1 MSMLKR
7 LAVCAA
13 MFTAAP
19 ALAQSPQ
26 FGQPIAPADI
36 APWDISIG
44 PDGAGLPPG
53 RGTARQG
60 ETVYAAKCQACHGE
74 KGAGG
79 PNDALVGGIGSLAP
93 DKPPVKT
100 VGSYWPYAT
109 TLFDYVRRAMPFQ
122 EPKSLT
128 NDEVYAVSAY
138 ILNLNGIVGTNDVL
152 DAQSLPKVKNAEPRR
167 VHPVP
172 AQSKIACPGGA
183 RRHEQLSPALL
194 PRHGEIGLADG
205 VRLPLKAASGSPEI
219 GLTTPLSRRE

>member
-1 MSMLKR
+1 MSTLKR

-13 MFTAAP
+13 MFVAAP
-19 ALAQSPQ
+19 ALAQAPQ

-60 ETVYAAKCQACHGE
+60 EAVYAAKCQACHGE
-74 KGAGG
+74 KGAGS

-109 TLFDYVRRAMPFQ
+109 TLLDYIRRAMPFQ
-122 EPKSLT
+122 ESKSLT
-128 NDEVYAVSAY
+128 NDELYAVSAY

-152 DAQSLPKVKNAEPRR
+152 DAQSLPKVKMPNREGFTAFPRW
-167 VHPVP
+167 PP
-172 AQSKIACPGGA
+172 K
-183 RRHEQLSPALL
+183 
-194 PRHGEIGLADG
+194 
-205 VRLPLKAASGSPEI
+205 
-219 GLTTPLSRRE
+219 